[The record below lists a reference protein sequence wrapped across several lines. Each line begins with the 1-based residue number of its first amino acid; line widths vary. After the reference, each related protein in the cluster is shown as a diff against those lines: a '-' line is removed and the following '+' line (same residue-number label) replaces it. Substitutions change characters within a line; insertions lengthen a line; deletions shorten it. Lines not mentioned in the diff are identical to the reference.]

1 MNFTATQM
9 STILTEKLN
18 KKITIRSVQKALV
31 ELGYTEKIGRKYI
44 PTQKGEHYSKKI
56 YEEHFSYFVW
66 EENILA
72 ELEMYFWS

>member
-9 STILTEKLN
+9 SKILTVKLR
-18 KKITIRSVQKALV
+18 KKVTRRNVQKALV
-31 ELGYTEKIGRKYI
+31 KLGYTEKVGRKYI
-44 PTQKGEHYSKKI
+44 PTTKGEFYSKKI

-72 ELEMYFWS
+72 ELEMFFW

>member
-1 MNFTATQM
+1 MQN
-9 STILTEKLN
+9 
-18 KKITIRSVQKALV
+18 ALI

-44 PTQKGEHYSKKI
+44 PTPKGEFYSKKI
-56 YEEHFSYFVW
+56 YEEHFSYYVW

>member
-1 MNFTATQM
+1 MNYTATQM
-9 STILTEKLN
+9 SKILTVKLR
-18 KKITIRSVQKALV
+18 KKVTRRNVQKALS

-44 PTQKGEHYSKKI
+44 PTQKGERYSKKI